1 MLKNT
6 PCVFLTK
13 QEKGVYELIQQKCFW
28 HGWKYDYALHR
39 DKSGPLLSKEFA
51 PLHNYLDSLFSKCP
65 DDYFKQGPRGSKL
78 KFPMHNLDIRRH
90 NDHEV
95 SLLCSYGL
103 DINAERFKSE
113 HMKVQMF
120 MLENDLKTIAMEIPI
135 WLYPSEING
144 FESIFNSNEAL
155 TGHID
160 LLKVEDGLIWIWD
173 YKPNAQKEEFASTQ
187 TYFYALMLSKR
198 ANIPLEKI
206 RCGYFDETFTYV
218 FKPDETF
225 LKELTNAKDLM
236 DF

>member
-78 KFPMHNLDIRRH
+78 KFPMHNIDIRRH

-120 MLENDLKTIAMEIPI
+120 MLENDKKTVAMEIPV
-135 WLYPSEING
+135 WLMPDETKEYSKILNDNFP
-144 FESIFNSNEAL
+144 L

-160 LLKVEDGLIWIWD
+160 LLRIENNKVWIWD
-173 YKPNAQKEEFASTQ
+173 YKPNADNEKYASTQ

-198 ANIPLEKI
+198 TGIPIENFMCGWFDTANA
-206 RCGYFDETFTYV
+206 FV
-218 FKPDETF
+218 FKP
-225 LKELTNAKDLM
+225 KAKSLSE
-236 DF
+236 F